1 MRNNCGTAKPE
12 IENSIDEHIIPA
24 KSKYNGIRQ
33 YNSKKPVKWDFKNF
47 CLFRIIRYNVWLIYF
62 LWVKRTG
69 PHVVLKVIKAFSQQ
83 KNYQLFFDN
92 WFCSLALCLELHQME
107 FLTIVTIR
115 SDRIK
120 YFPYHV
126 KKLWRKGGE
135 ELMYLEQISI
145 QVCLFWGGMIISA
158 EKCVR
163 VILILHLV

>member
-1 MRNNCGTAKPE
+1 MRNNCGTIKPE
-12 IENSIDEHIIPA
+12 IENSIDEQIIPA
-24 KSKYNGIRQ
+24 KLKYSGIRQ
-33 YNSKKPVKWDFKNF
+33 YNPKKPVKWGFKNF
-47 CLFRIIRYNVWLIYF
+47 CLFRIIRYNVWLLYL

-69 PHVVLKVIKAFSQQ
+69 SYVVSKLIKAFPQQ

-92 WFCSLALCLELHQME
+92 WFCSLALCLELRQME

-120 YFPYHV
+120 YFPYHE
-126 KKLWRKGGE
+126 KKLCRKGGE
-135 ELMYLEQISI
+135 ELMHVEQISI

-158 EKCVR
+158 EKCVQ